1 MEPEPVRTSLDDK
14 PGHPHSTDDPVR
26 MTLDDGIATITLDSP
41 ANRNA
46 LSARLVARLRHHLA
60 EAGVDERVR
69 AVVLTHTGP
78 TFCSGMDLRE
88 AAAGGMAQ
96 GAEQLLAL
104 LRLVVEVPVP
114 VVAHLRGNAR
124 AGGIG
129 LVGAADL
136 AIAPAQATF
145 AFTEARLGLSPAV
158 ISLTTAPRMDPR
170 SVSRYYLTGDVF
182 DGAEAERIG
191 LLTRAVNGPEGADE
205 AVAALVASF
214 RLCSRQGLVESKKLT
229 IGALQAGFDRDGR
242 ELARRSAELFASADA
257 TEGMAAFR
265 EKRAPKWVSE
275 GGAGR

>member
-1 MEPEPVRTSLDDK
+1 MTAAPVPEPVRMSLDA
-14 PGHPHSTDDPVR
+14 
-26 MTLDDGIATITLDSP
+26 GIATITLDSP

-88 AAAGGMAQ
+88 AAEGGMEHA
-96 GAEQLLAL
+96 AEQLTAL

-136 AIAPAQATF
+136 AIAPADATF

-158 ISLTTAPRMDPR
+158 ISLTTVPRMDAR
-170 SVSRYYLTGDVF
+170 SVSRYFLTGDVF
-182 DGAEAERIG
+182 DGVEAERIG
-191 LLTRAVNGPEGADE
+191 LLTRAVEGPTGADD

-214 RLCSRQGLVESKKLT
+214 RLCARQGLIESKKLT
-229 IGALQAGFDRDGR
+229 TSGLRAGFEADGGA
-242 ELARRSAELFASADA
+242 LARRSAELFGSNDGL
-257 TEGMAAFR
+257 EGMAAFR
-265 EKRAPKWVSE
+265 EKRRPRWVPS
-275 GGAGR
+275 A

>member
-1 MEPEPVRTSLDDK
+1 MDAEPVRSNPDAEPT
-14 PGHPHSTDDPVR
+14 HPHAGDDPVR
-26 MTLDDGIATITLDSP
+26 MSLDDGIATITLDSP

-170 SVSRYYLTGDVF
+170 SVSRYFLTGDVF
-182 DGAEAERIG
+182 DGVEAERIG
-191 LLTRAVNGPEGADE
+191 LLTRAVEGAGGADD

-214 RLCSRQGLVESKKLT
+214 RLCSRQGLIESKKLT
-229 IGALQAGFDRDGR
+229 TGAVRAGFDRDGQA
-242 ELARRSAELFASADA
+242 LARRSAELFASPDA

-265 EKRAPKWVSE
+265 EKRKPKWVT
-275 GGAGR
+275 G

>member
-1 MEPEPVRTSLDDK
+1 MNLDE
-14 PGHPHSTDDPVR
+14 
-26 MTLDDGIATITLDSP
+26 GIATITLDAP

-46 LSARLVARLRHHLA
+46 LSARLVASLRHHLA

-69 AVVLTHTGP
+69 AIVLTHTGP

-88 AAAGGMAQ
+88 AAEGGMAH

-129 LVGAADL
+129 LLGAADV

-158 ISLTTAPRMDPR
+158 ISLTTVPRMDPR
-170 SVSRYYLTGDVF
+170 SVSRYFLTGDVF
-182 DGAEAERIG
+182 DGVEAERMG
-191 LLTRAVNGPEGADE
+191 LLTRAVDGVEGTDD
-205 AVAALVASF
+205 AVAALLASF

-229 IGALQAGFDRDGR
+229 VRELVAGFDRDGGA
-242 ELARRSAELFASADA
+242 LARRSAELFASDDA

-265 EKRAPKWVSE
+265 EKRPPHWA
-275 GGAGR
+275 AT